1 MTTLVATILMVRY
14 LYGSY
19 GIIYNQL
26 YFDDCI
32 LRLQN
37 AFDREKAR
45 SAGVIV
51 PSKGRAC

>member
-1 MTTLVATILMVRY
+1 MVVME
-14 LYGSY
+14 LFITKLCS
-19 GIIYNQL
+19 
-26 YFDDCI
+26 DDCI